1 MSAVARPRAKSLSP
15 RLKRAALLTRRDKD
29 LPLPGLSAS
38 TSTNHAT
45 AAAAPPAALDVSIS
59 KKQKVTNGSAV
70 AVKTE
75 PTSTPRKA
83 LCTNGADGVD
93 LPPVAGPSG
102 TSVKPTLTAL
112 VASSRKDKE
121 ARLQSL
127 KQDAEQDFVAKYTR
141 AFPNFVFHFDNVEPG
156 NFGVQAKALGAVR
169 TLSIF
174 QLSTHCALEPFH

>member
-45 AAAAPPAALDVSIS
+45 AATAQPAALDVSIS

-70 AVKTE
+70 AVKME
-75 PTSTPRKA
+75 PTSTPRKP

-102 TSVKPTLTAL
+102 TSVKPTLTL

-174 QLSTHCALEPFH
+174 QLSTNYALEPFH